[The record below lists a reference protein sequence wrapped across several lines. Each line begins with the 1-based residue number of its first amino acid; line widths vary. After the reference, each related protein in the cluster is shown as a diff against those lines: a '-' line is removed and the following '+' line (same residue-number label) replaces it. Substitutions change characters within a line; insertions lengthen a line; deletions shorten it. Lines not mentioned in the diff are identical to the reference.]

1 MITGTQDFVYKGLV
15 GFQTSQP
22 TMGCV
27 FPPSSSSV
35 SSGLSLCRV
44 WARSSAR
51 APYASRLRARKITT
65 TWIFFP
71 SDSVCPHLY
80 MSVGQGQDI
89 KTSPSDSVCPR
100 LYMSGAKTSSWYV
113 TDSSHSWSVDLD
125 RSPPSRLS
133 HLDTVTYHAPLSW
146 VGSSVGFILWME
158 LKPTACPSCLR

>member
-1 MITGTQDFVYKGLV
+1 MCIK
-15 GFQTSQP
+15 SWW
-22 TMGCV
+22 
-27 FPPSSSSV
+27 V
-35 SSGLSLCRV
+35 SRHPNRLWVASFLLLRLLYPLAYLYAEFGAC
-44 WARSSAR
+44 SSAR
-51 APYASRLRARKITT
+51 ASYASRLRARKITT